1 MVVCSVPI
9 MKTFDMNSPNTNAVV
24 EWRVVVSQT
33 ESQSR
38 SLPGVLAFY
47 DSHSGRE

>member
-1 MVVCSVPI
+1 MVVLRSVSI
-9 MKTFDMNSPNTNAVV
+9 MKAFDMKSPIRNVAV
-24 EWRVVVSQT
+24 RCGGVSQT

>member
-1 MVVCSVPI
+1 MVVSSLPI
-9 MKTFDMNSPNTNAVV
+9 MKTFDMKSNTNV
-24 EWRVVVSQT
+24 VVVSET
-33 ESQSR
+33 QSR